1 MNNGPF
7 YSLTGVNSK
16 ININISIILG
26 LKVISTS
33 SYLQLLTNKRVDI
46 WIGSPDTNA
55 DVEVA
60 VLAHDVLAVAGAAAG
75 QLLPAGHHPRPPA
88 PAHTQLPELV
98 SDEAQFPRS
107 KCHGS
112 SINVDHER
120 VCNLRLCRPGDKILE
135 TISLAEGA
143 IFFVI
148 YLVIF

>member
-1 MNNGPF
+1 MELN
-7 YSLTGVNSK
+7 
-16 ININISIILG
+16 
-26 LKVISTS
+26 VISTS
-33 SYLQLLTNKRVDI
+33 YYLQLLTNKRVDI
-46 WIGSPDTNA
+46 WIGSPDTYP

-135 TISLAEGA
+135 TISLAAEGA

-148 YLVIF
+148 

>member
-1 MNNGPF
+1 MNGTFLFINRRE
-7 YSLTGVNSK
+7 SK
-16 ININISIILG
+16 NQYIPIILG
-26 LKVISTS
+26 LKVISIS
-33 SYLQLLTNKRVDI
+33 SWLQLLTNKRVDI
-46 WIGSPDTNA
+46 WIGSPDTYP

-98 SDEAQFPRS
+98 SDEAQFPGS

-112 SINVDHER
+112 SINVDHKR

-135 TISLAEGA
+135 TIRLAEGA

>member
-1 MNNGPF
+1 M
-7 YSLTGVNSK
+7 
-16 ININISIILG
+16 G
-26 LKVISTS
+26 LKVISIS
-33 SYLQLLTNKRVDI
+33 SWLQLLTNERVDI
-46 WIGSPDTNA
+46 WIGSPDTYP

-75 QLLPAGHHPRPPA
+75 QLLPAGHHARPPA
-88 PAHTQLPELV
+88 PAHTQLPELGR
-98 SDEAQFPRS
+98 DEAQFPRS